1 VPPQGGRKHPNQE
14 FVQVDTTNILF
25 VCGGAFDG
33 LEKIIRQRTA
43 KTGIG
48 FGAEVNSP
56 DDRKRMSMLLRETEP
71 EDLIK
76 FGLIPEFVGR
86 LPVTATLDELDEA
99 ALIQILVEPKNALI
113 KQYQK
118 MFRMEAV
125 ELEVREAALRAIA
138 RKALARKTGAR
149 GLRSILEQVLLDVMY
164 DLPSL
169 NNLSRVVVDESTIA
183 NDGKPLLM
191 FSDTAKVAAAQ

>member
-1 VPPQGGRKHPNQE
+1 
-14 FVQVDTTNILF
+14 
-25 VCGGAFDG
+25 GAVGG
-33 LEKIIRQRTA
+33 LEKSIRQRTA

-48 FGAEVNSP
+48 FGAEVASP
-56 DDRKRMSMLLRETEP
+56 DDRKNMTVLLRGTKP

-76 FGLIPEFVGR
+76 FGLIPEYVGR
-86 LPVTATLDELDEA
+86 LPVVATLDELDEA
-99 ALIQILVEPKNALI
+99 ALIEILVETKNALI

-118 MFRMEAV
+118 MFRMETV
-125 ELEVREAALRAIA
+125 ELEIRELALRAIA

-164 DLPSL
+164 DLPSQA
-169 NNLSRVVVDESTIA
+169 NLSRVVVDEATIA

-191 FSDTAKVAAAQ
+191 FADQPKVAGAHS

>member
-1 VPPQGGRKHPNQE
+1 V
-14 FVQVDTTNILF
+14 TI
-25 VCGGAFDG
+25 
-33 LEKIIRQRTA
+33 
-43 KTGIG
+43 
-48 FGAEVNSP
+48 
-56 DDRKRMSMLLRETEP
+56 LLRNTEP

-86 LPVTATLDELDEA
+86 LPVVATLDELDEA

-113 KQYQK
+113 KQYHK

-125 ELEVREAALRAIA
+125 ELEIRELALRAIA

-164 DLPSL
+164 DLPSMS
-169 NNLSRVVVDESTIA
+169 NLARVVVDESTIT

-191 FSDTAKVAAAQ
+191 FAESAKVAASAK